1 MTHRAAGRYDR
12 RALQITLNGKAR
24 DLPDGISVSTLLETL
39 EVDPR
44 RVAVEINL
52 DIVPKSEYAERSID
66 PGDTIEL
73 VSFVGGG

>member
-1 MTHRAAGRYDR
+1 MTHRSAGRYDR

-24 DLPDGISVSTLLETL
+24 ELPEGTSVSTLLATL

-52 DIVPKSEYAERSID
+52 DIVPKAEYAERSIA